1 MCAGSDLNVLGN
13 YFKYFCLYV
22 AFLTCVVIAFKVPQ
36 NTIEYWA
43 SFSITVFSLK
53 KKKNLLDIHLS
64 PPSTYPA
71 KRESICFKSVSSH
84 ISVVLCFFYTSFDS

>member
-1 MCAGSDLNVLGN
+1 MYAEWGVCAGSDLKVLGN

-22 AFLTCVVIAFKVPQ
+22 AFITCVVIAFKVSQ

-53 KKKNLLDIHLS
+53 KKSIGYS
-64 PPSTYPA
+64 PFSSMYLPG
-71 KRESICFKSVSSH
+71 KEREHMF
-84 ISVVLCFFYTSFDS
+84 